1 MAEATLAATPKAR
14 EYETIYVLRPEVAR
28 ESQERIATRLT
39 EVVSRENGKL
49 TALENWGRRQL
60 AYTVSK
66 YRRGVYVYAKYIG
79 GGALVAELERN
90 LRMLDDVLK
99 YQTVQVAVD
108 IDAATIEVAPENVTF
123 EAVEPATEEE
133 LAEPIERLLGL
144 EQVPERERPPSD
156 LGDEEEDYMAD
167 DAIPAPAAAPAP
179 APAPSGPKDDEG
191 GVS

>member
-1 MAEATLAATPKAR
+1 MAEAAAAPHRVR

-28 ESQERIATRLT
+28 ESQERIASRLG

-60 AYTVSK
+60 AYTVAK
-66 YRRGVYVYAKYIG
+66 YRRGVYVYVKYLG

-99 YQTVQVAVD
+99 YQTVQVKTDVD
-108 IDAATIEVAPENVTF
+108 FSGVEVAPENVKF
-123 EAVEPATEEE
+123 ESVEPATEEE

-144 EQVPERERPPSD
+144 EPTPERERSSD
-156 LGDEEEDYMAD
+156 SLDEEEDYLSD
-167 DAIPAPAAAPAP
+167 DNNPLAE
-179 APAPSGPKDDEG
+179 EG
-191 GVS
+191 QS

>member
-1 MAEATLAATPKAR
+1 MTEAALVVPHRAR

-28 ESQERIATRLT
+28 ESQERIAARLS

-60 AYTVSK
+60 AYTVTK
-66 YRRGVYVYAKYIG
+66 YRRGVYVYLKYLG
-79 GGALVAELERN
+79 GGGLVAEIERN

-99 YQTVQVAVD
+99 YQTVQVKGDVNWED
-108 IDAATIEVAPENVTF
+108 VQVEPENVKF

-144 EQVPERERPPSD
+144 EPTPERDRPPPEGD
-156 LGDEEEDYMAD
+156 DGDEEDFMVED
-167 DAIPAPAAAPAP
+167 
-179 APAPSGPKDDEG
+179 SGGRGREG
-191 GVS
+191 QES